1 MRLSQSDL
9 ADYLGV
15 AQATLSQAT
24 SNGHKC
30 KGYPVRAW
38 AVYDGAGRVAGY
50 DVPTHVM
57 QQATGGEGTA
67 DAVAAAAPLLDPVA
81 AADQLRPNPSSAPT
95 DASTNVS
102 LLPKGQDYFRP
113 VGAGGTAYV
122 MGKAI
127 EEDNG
132 TARGAV
138 MIAGV
143 VIGGLAGWE
152 VGDRQPLAG
161 LLGALMGGAAGWVGF
176 QSATQATQAQ
186 VQAGSAAEP
195 GGVGGHEP
203 PSLPRQRV
211 QADDSAPLRTIAH
224 R

>member
-57 QQATGGEGTA
+57 QRATDTEGTA
-67 DAVAAAAPLLDPVA
+67 DAADAVVAAAPLLDPA
-81 AADQLRPNPSSAPT
+81 AHQLRPNPSPAPT

-113 VGAGGTAYV
+113 VGAGGAAYV
-122 MGKAI
+122 MGKAV

-161 LLGALMGGAAGWVGF
+161 LLGALMGGAAGWIGF
-176 QSATQATQAQ
+176 QSATRAQ

-211 QADDSAPLRTIAH
+211 QADDPAPLRTIAH